1 MMPYEVG
8 KTFIRVPLLSIETYK
23 NYVQKKMDYQLLKP
37 RKH

>member
-8 KTFIRVPLLSIETYK
+8 KTFIIRVPLLSIETY
-23 NYVQKKMDYQLLKP
+23 YVQKKMDYQLLKP

>member
-8 KTFIRVPLLSIETYK
+8 KTFIIRVPLLSI